1 MRADGSPLAEKGIT
15 LDMTV
20 IQAGGRAYVAWSYRN
35 GINSPLDTGS
45 MIYIAALNEEKP
57 WMLASEPRLLTRP
70 ILSWENMQGTINNEG
85 PHPFVTEDCVYL
97 SYSGG
102 AANGYTYVVGM
113 LTADPHDDL
122 SDPANW
128 HKSLTP
134 VLHYQSV
141 AGEYGPGH
149 NSFFRDDL
157 GNLWIAFHGEVSY
170 ESHERCAGIRRVHF
184 DTDGRPRFNLSP
196 ERDVNSALREVSLRV
211 TVK

>member
-1 MRADGSPLAEKGIT
+1 M
-15 LDMTV
+15 
-20 IQAGGRAYVAWSYRN
+20 AWSYRN

-149 NSFFRDDL
+149 NSFFATISATCGLLSTARSVMKAMSAAP
-157 GNLWIAFHGEVSY
+157 AFAAFTLTQTEDRASTFPRNAT
-170 ESHERCAGIRRVHF
+170 STPPCARSRCA
-184 DTDGRPRFNLSP
+184 
-196 ERDVNSALREVSLRV
+196 
-211 TVK
+211 

>member
-1 MRADGSPLAEKGIT
+1 
-15 LDMTV
+15 
-20 IQAGGRAYVAWSYRN
+20 
-35 GINSPLDTGS
+35 
-45 MIYIAALNEEKP
+45 
-57 WMLASEPRLLTRP
+57 
-70 ILSWENMQGTINNEG
+70 MQGTINNEG

-170 ESHERCAGIRRVHF
+170 ESHERCAGIRRVHLTQTEDRASTF
-184 DTDGRPRFNLSP
+184 PRNATSTP
-196 ERDVNSALREVSLRV
+196 PCARSRCA
-211 TVK
+211 